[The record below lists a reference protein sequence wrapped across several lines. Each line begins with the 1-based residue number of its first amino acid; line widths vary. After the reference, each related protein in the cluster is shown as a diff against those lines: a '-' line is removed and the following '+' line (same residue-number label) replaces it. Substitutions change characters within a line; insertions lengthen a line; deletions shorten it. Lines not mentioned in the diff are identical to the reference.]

1 LNVFLF
7 LFQIYSVLDKL
18 NSKKSIKGDKKA
30 IRAWWMFDWANSVY
44 QLSITSAIL
53 PAYYHAVST
62 KNGTQYVDFFGFQ
75 VLNTSLYAWAV
86 SAAFLIVALI
96 SPLLGVLADATGRR
110 LLFMRFFTWL
120 GALSCASLYFLT
132 PQTISWGMLSFVLAG
147 VGYSGALVFY
157 NAWLPEIAP
166 EGKEDQI
173 SAKGYALGYLGGIIL
188 LLINLSMILHP
199 EWYGIEG
206 KGMPARISFI
216 TVGVWWLLFAQ
227 ITFKVL
233 PDKLKPSRTDNLNRS
248 LYTRG
253 YRELMD
259 VWKKFKADASMLRYL
274 MAYFFT
280 MMAVLTIMYMAAN
293 FGKKELGLDDKVLIP
308 TVLLIQ
314 LLGIAGA
321 LVFARIAERIGSIRT
336 LQALIMVWI
345 ALCCATWFVQTAAHF
360 MILAS
365 GVGLVMGA
373 VQALARSG
381 WAKLLPDV
389 NEHTAFFSF
398 YDVTEKLSVVSGTFL
413 FGLLEWLTGSMRA
426 SVLMLALF
434 FIIAFVIFTPLR
446 KEKRLQSRTK

>member
-1 LNVFLF
+1 MFNRVVFVRF
-7 LFQIYSVLDKL
+7 DGVVLRRGGVPGVR
-18 NSKKSIKGDKKA
+18 S
-30 IRAWWMFDWANSVY
+30 
-44 QLSITSAIL
+44 
-53 PAYYHAVST
+53 
-62 KNGTQYVDFFGFQ
+62 
-75 VLNTSLYAWAV
+75 
-86 SAAFLIVALI
+86 SAA
-96 SPLLGVLADATGRR
+96 SGVYKR
-110 LLFMRFFTWL
+110 
-120 GALSCASLYFLT
+120 
-132 PQTISWGMLSFVLAG
+132 Q
-147 VGYSGALVFY
+147 
-157 NAWLPEIAP
+157 
-166 EGKEDQI
+166 
-173 SAKGYALGYLGGIIL
+173 
-188 LLINLSMILHP
+188 
-199 EWYGIEG
+199 
-206 KGMPARISFI
+206 
-216 TVGVWWLLFAQ
+216 GVWWLLFAQ